1 MANRSVTV
9 AVEQDQVTVLNG
21 GSFSNRL
28 TMTAGDVLTVFH
40 SAILSDGGTISVSPF
55 SSAVWTSTANMSLAE
70 GATQTR
76 TVKVGAST
84 GTINLTCSETG
95 SSNGFIFLQI
105 TGSDPIPDQFDLG
118 PDKTANPSEVTYF
131 SPVTLTGMDAGVNVT
146 ATATNGEVA
155 LQSGTTAERTFA
167 ASKVAQ
173 LGDTLLT
180 RATAPTGYSQSK
192 TFTLS
197 VSGVSDSVVLSTPT
211 DPSSG
216 TQINLGITSGAI
228 SMDNLLDLF
237 MGQSQGFWGYT
248 RPTDMGSLY
257 KNGTYVPNISANASV
272 PTSGAISIGNFY
284 GAATSYYLVSA
295 PENKFVFTDTSTGS
309 GSYYASLYW
318 EFGVDWDVGYGI
330 GQRYNTEI
338 YYVVNQ
344 TVGSVT
350 VSAGSSYSINN
361 LSILLSKTVSGQT
374 EEFNSGTVTAY
385 FRSLVDN
392 TVTSSV
398 TFNYAINF
406 FGPQVIIMSDETVT
420 INDVEYP
427 VSDLTNEQQYFL
439 AQVNDLRG
447 KTGQLRFQLDQL
459 AISEQHFSKML
470 IESVEGEPEEKTVNQ
485 HDVGLCV
492 DRLD

>member
-28 TMTAGDVLTVFH
+28 EMTAGDVLTVFH

-95 SSNGFIFLQI
+95 SSSGFIFLQI

-192 TFTLS
+192 TFTLD
-197 VSGVSDSVVLSTPT
+197 VSGVTDSVILSTPT
-211 DPSSG
+211 DPSTG

-284 GAATSYYLVSA
+284 GAATSYYLLSA

-406 FGPQVIIMSDETVT
+406 FGP
-420 INDVEYP
+420 
-427 VSDLTNEQQYFL
+427 
-439 AQVNDLRG
+439 
-447 KTGQLRFQLDQL
+447 
-459 AISEQHFSKML
+459 
-470 IESVEGEPEEKTVNQ
+470 
-485 HDVGLCV
+485 
-492 DRLD
+492 